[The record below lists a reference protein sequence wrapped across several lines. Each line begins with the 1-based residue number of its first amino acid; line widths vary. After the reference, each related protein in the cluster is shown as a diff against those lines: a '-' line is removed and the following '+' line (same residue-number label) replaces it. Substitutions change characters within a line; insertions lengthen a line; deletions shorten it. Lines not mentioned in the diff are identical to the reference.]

1 MGRARNEMMPQPNSR
16 IAMITTRKRLF
27 SAKSTKPRIMGRS
40 LPFGVLQDEGVLHHA
55 LARLNARANLLHIAG
70 EHVSAGHFH
79 APELSVGGG
88 HVDPIAVV
96 EVQDGGSRN
105 HGMHLSVLTVE
116 GGFDKHAETDEPRVL
131 HSRCEVVERFTEDCR
146 GVS

>member
-55 LARLNARANLLHIAG
+55 LARLNARSNLLHIAG

-88 HVDPIAVV
+88 QLFIGERVITVRKA
-96 EVQDGGSRN
+96 GWRA
-105 HGMHLSVLTVE
+105 MLLSALLLPE
-116 GGFDKHAETDEPRVL
+116 LAYDWF
-131 HSRCEVVERFTEDCR
+131 
-146 GVS
+146 